1 MNKMKFLKTAMALI
15 MMLTVSTAM
24 SQSDNFFFI
33 DESEMFRSNDY
44 DYNYSGIWDEEFIIT
59 DYQTGDELPVGG
71 GVVILTVLAAAY
83 LVVRTARKTK
93 PRNKYGTLILITLM
107 ALTFTQ
113 CKKPMLELP
122 EEQIHEGEE
131 ISIRLSAGNAGKTDI
146 DMDNGRITWNAG
158 DKVYVVNNGVL
169 LSGHLTAQ
177 SGSSVLSEIS
187 GTVTGDIDVTKPFYF
202 FYAGDGVVMGGGVG
216 SITFNIGTQTNASY
230 DVGEYQVGKTAGI
243 ILINEGGQYVPSDVN
258 PNPIPFKSMTAVLRL
273 DTEVG
278 FGSGAI
284 TMTGHN
290 VKNIMTVNLSSQK
303 ISYTKGDVTFTSGPD
318 MRVSAFPTGTSDG
331 KTEKIKFS
339 SDLKSGK
346 IRILNGIR
354 EAKIY
359 AKIIEGKPYP
369 IPVMTYPK
377 GALPGKFSVGEGRR
391 VYFSQGNLQYIGSAA
406 TPYWHFHEHQ
416 WEFYGSTTGQGSNK
430 QYINRDL
437 FGYGTSGYNGK
448 TPYTTSTTDSNYP
461 HVSFT
466 DANVNYDWGVHNAIS
481 NGGNVAGMWR
491 TLNNTMPSDI
501 GAGGD
506 WHCHGGEWD
515 YLIYDRDNNSAYHS
529 EGKYLSGTGYLTLDD
544 MTTVL
549 GAFILPDDYYDMPG
563 AKQQTAGKFGWS
575 YTQDEI
581 SDFNI
586 AFLPGAGS
594 RNGSTIN
601 SGDGNYWTS
610 SVNPND
616 NRRACNVWF
625 NATTFLQTASTP
637 SFYMHNGYSVRLV
650 TDAD

>member
-1 MNKMKFLKTAMALI
+1 MNFLKTAIVFI

-33 DESEMFRSNDY
+33 DESEMFRSNDN
-44 DYNYSGIWDEEFIIT
+44 DYNYSGIWEEEFIIT
-59 DYQTGDELPVGG
+59 DYQTGDELPVGD
-71 GVVILTVLAAAY
+71 GVIILMVLAAAY
-83 LVVRTARKTK
+83 LVVRTASKNRL
-93 PRNKYGTLILITLM
+93 RNKYGAFTLIMLT

-113 CKKPMLELP
+113 CKKPVLELP
-122 EEQIHEGEE
+122 EEQTHESEAIS
-131 ISIRLSAGNAGKTDI
+131 ISIRAGGIDKTDI
-146 DMDNGRITWNAG
+146 NMDNGRITWNAG
-158 DKVYVVNNGVL
+158 DKVYVVNNGTL
-169 LSGHLTAQ
+169 LSGHLTAS
-177 SGSSVLSEIS
+177 SGSSVISEIS
-187 GTVTGDIDVTKPFYF
+187 GTVTGDIDDTKPFYF
-202 FYAGDGVVMGGGVG
+202 YYVGDGVSMGGGVG
-216 SITFNIGTQTNASY
+216 SISFNISSQTNGSY
-230 DVGEYQVGKTAGI
+230 DVGEYQIGKTAGI
-243 ILINEGGQYVPSDVN
+243 ILTDEGGQYVPSDVN

-273 DTEVG
+273 NTEVG
-278 FGSGAI
+278 FGSGSI
-284 TMTGHN
+284 TMSGHN
-290 VKNIMTVNLSSQK
+290 VKNIMTVNLSSQNV
-303 ISYTKGDVTFTSGPD
+303 SYTKGDVTFTSGTD

-331 KTEKIKFS
+331 KEEKIKFS
-339 SDLKSGK
+339 NNLKSGK
-346 IRILNGIR
+346 IRILNGIK

-359 AKIIEGKPYP
+359 AKIIEDKPYP

-377 GALPGKFSVGEGRR
+377 GALPGKFSVGDGRR

-406 TPYWHFHEHQ
+406 TPYWHFHDHQ
-416 WEFYGSTTGQGSNK
+416 WEFYGSATGQGSNK

-448 TPYTTSTTDSNYP
+448 TPYMTSTTDSNYP

-466 DANVNYDWGVHNAIS
+466 DANADYDWGVHNAIS
-481 NGGNVAGMWR
+481 NGGNVAGLWR

-501 GAGGD
+501 GTGGD

-515 YLIYDRDNNSAYHS
+515 YLVYDRDNNSAYHS
-529 EGKYLSGTGYLTLDD
+529 EGKYLSGTGNLTLSD
-544 MTTVL
+544 MTTVF
-549 GAFILPDDYYDMPG
+549 GAFILPDNYYDMPG

-581 SDFNI
+581 SDFDI
-586 AFLPGAGS
+586 VFLPGAGS

-601 SGDGNYWTS
+601 TGDGNYWTS

-650 TDAD
+650 IDAD